1 MFKPFFVNRLQKA
14 KQTNEK
20 GNNTMNVLKPKSEHA
35 EHLLKQEIL
44 VFACSIT
51 ANATPALKMHAS
63 DVQTV
68 AVLKTQGKT
77 SEADAIETYTS
88 SPALADAT
96 GIFEVL
102 IDDCVEKIYEA
113 RVVSVSTGTAT
124 IAAIKSAGE
133 RIILKLDSNQD
144 LSAQSIDLVLEVK
157 YKAKKR

>member
-1 MFKPFFVNRLQKA
+1 
-14 KQTNEK
+14 
-20 GNNTMNVLKPKSEHA
+20 MNVLKPKAEHA
-35 EHLLKQEIL
+35 EHLVKQELLIFG
-44 VFACSIT
+44 VSIT
-51 ANATPALKMHAS
+51 ANATPASKVHAS
-63 DVQTV
+63 DIPGT

-88 SPALADAT
+88 SPSLADAT

-124 IAAIKSAGE
+124 IAGVKSPGE
-133 RIILKLDSNQD
+133 RIILEIDSNQD
-144 LSAQSIDLVLEVK
+144 LSTQSLDLVLEVK